1 MWANNYGKGNACD
14 GRSEALVGT
23 LQGVAE
29 EGNERHVM
37 AQLTSSFPGLAS
49 LAPHLAT
56 TPACTLLGYSAHV
69 CTHKATVQ
77 YVCAHRHMHTQYTRT
92 HPPTQARMHGHMH
105 THTCTTHMHTTRM
118 HPHTHAHTH
127 PASDFGHAVL
137 ELRVVSTS
145 TAGCCRGDHT
155 TPHSIQQQHST
166 DRQVVHIGQL
176 KYRIAG
182 NFGGKIFW
190 RIAEKKSFGGI
201 YFGG

>member
-118 HPHTHAHTH
+118 HTTRMHTTRMHTHMHNTHAHYTHAHTH
-127 PASDFGHAVL
+127 AQHTCTLHACTL
-137 ELRVVSTS
+137 H
-145 TAGCCRGDHT
+145 ACIHT
-155 TPHSIQQQHST
+155 RMHTHTLLVTLDMLSLS
-166 DRQVVHIGQL
+166 
-176 KYRIAG
+176 
-182 NFGGKIFW
+182 
-190 RIAEKKSFGGI
+190 
-201 YFGG
+201 